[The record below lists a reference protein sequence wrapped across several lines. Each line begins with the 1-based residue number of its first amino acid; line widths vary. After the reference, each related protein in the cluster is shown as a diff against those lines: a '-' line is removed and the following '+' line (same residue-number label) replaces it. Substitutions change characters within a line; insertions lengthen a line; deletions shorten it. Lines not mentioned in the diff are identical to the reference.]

1 MKLENLFPW
10 VAVIAG
16 IAGLITFVD
25 EYFLRSTLLTNLS
38 IPESIHT
45 SIFLIT
51 LCVLA
56 VIMVFSSP
64 RKLALPYP
72 DQRKIVDT
80 LKQKLD
86 KCEEIEQENKAL
98 KRQLAELSTHTN
110 NEEALMTRIH
120 GILSRGSKN
129 MPSLIRELGID
140 HNDSITLNSVQL
152 AIGKLTKNGIVNADS
167 LGYYKLANNT

>member
-1 MKLENLFPW
+1 
-10 VAVIAG
+10 
-16 IAGLITFVD
+16 
-25 EYFLRSTLLTNLS
+25 
-38 IPESIHT
+38 
-45 SIFLIT
+45 
-51 LCVLA
+51 
-56 VIMVFSSP
+56 MVFSSP